1 MTDGGV
7 IMVESA
13 MKKKLN
19 VRPLVGFLQHSAFW
33 EGPCRAGKYESLQ
46 PEAEKEWAKNYMED
60 IKEKLK
66 DILPEANVMEP
77 IPVPYIENLTV
88 PAETWNKIEENL
100 DEVDTFV
107 VFCYRVPKLEK
118 YRKTTIYFSNG
129 NEGADLCAYYRSI
142 GVEAYNAIDMEDL
155 NEILHGLWVKKCIA
169 NTKALILTSGQV
181 PTYGIQSNIR
191 DLEYLRKQ
199 YGFEVLKLPFKD
211 IFNFMDKVDET
222 KAKEMADELLSKSQD
237 TKVNPEF
244 FVNDIKYY
252 LAAKDMMAFYG
263 CNAFSTA
270 CIELCASRIPQERKF
285 TPCVCHSL
293 LKAEGIPSSCE
304 EDLNAMMAMMV
315 LMYGSGKSAF
325 MGNPF
330 LQSPEVLSIHHAV
343 PALKMNGF
351 DKPDLNFSMWAFTG
365 QGFGG
370 KMQIDFA
377 QNEEDCVTFGR
388 FNPMGTKMVVKVGE
402 VLRSEF
408 RQYYCSPHYF
418 IKLENGRDYM
428 HTLADFGH
436 HQVLVFGNQLEM
448 VKRVARY
455 MGFEV
460 VEG

>member
-1 MTDGGV
+1 MPV
-7 IMVESA
+7 SV
-13 MKKKLN
+13 MKKCRYTI
-19 VRPLVGFLQHSAFW
+19 RPLVGFLQHSAFW
-33 EGPCRAGKYESLQ
+33 EGPCRAGKAENLQ
-46 PEAEKEWAKNYMED
+46 PEAERAWAAKYFED
-60 IKEKLK
+60 IREQLKE
-66 DILPEANVMEP
+66 ITPEAEVLDP

-88 PAETWNKIEENL
+88 PQETWERIEEGL
-100 DEVDTFV
+100 DRVDAFV

-118 YRKTTIYFSNG
+118 YRKTTIVFSNG
-129 NEGADLCAYYRSI
+129 NEGADLCAYNRSI

-155 NEILHGLWVKKCIA
+155 NEILHCLWVRKCVA

-191 DLEYLRKQ
+191 DLEYLRGA
-199 YGFEVLKLPFKD
+199 YGFEVLKLPFRD
-211 IFNFMDKVDET
+211 IFPWMDKVKDSE
-222 KAKEMADELLSKSQD
+222 AKPIADALLAGSKD
-237 TKVNPEF
+237 TKVNPEWL
-244 FVNDIKYY
+244 VNDVKYY
-252 LAAKDMMAFYG
+252 LAAKAMMDFYG

-293 LKAEGIPSSCE
+293 LKSEGIPSSCE

-315 LMYGSGKSAF
+315 LMYGSGKAAY

-330 LQSPEVLSIHHAV
+330 LQSPEILSIHHAV

-351 DKPDLNFSMWAFTG
+351 DKPDLDYSLWAFTG

-370 KMQIDFA
+370 KLQVSFE
-377 QNEEDCVTFGR
+377 QNEEDKVTFGR
-388 FNPMGTKMVVKVGE
+388 FNPMGDKMIIKTGE
-402 VLRSEF
+402 VIRSEF

-428 HTLADFGH
+428 HNLADFGH
-436 HQVLVFGNQLEM
+436 HQVLVFGDQTAL
-448 VKRVARY
+448 VKRIARY
-455 MGFEV
+455 MHFTV